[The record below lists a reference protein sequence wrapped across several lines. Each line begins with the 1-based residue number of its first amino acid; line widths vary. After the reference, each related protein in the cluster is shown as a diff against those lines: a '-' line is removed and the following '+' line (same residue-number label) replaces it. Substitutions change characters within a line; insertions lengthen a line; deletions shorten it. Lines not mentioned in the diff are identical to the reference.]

1 MLLTL
6 GASCVSPVA
15 GRAQRAFQLSPVL
28 GLDELLSVPENNPL
42 ASARIA
48 IGQRLFFDS
57 ALSRTR
63 SLACASCHRP
73 ARAFADSTPRSR
85 GVRGGTGRRNAPA
98 IINRAYGT
106 SFFWDG
112 RAESLESQV
121 LQPIQD
127 SLEMDLSIDEAVGRL
142 MTDAFY
148 RDAFADAFSEGITPT
163 NVARALA
170 SYVRTIRSGDAPID
184 RYRAGDTSAL
194 SAQARRG
201 QTLFLGK
208 ANCSACHV
216 GPTFSDEQ
224 FHNTGVAAGTSDGGR
239 SLVTGREE
247 DRARFKTPTLRE
259 VARTAP
265 YMHDGSLATLEEVV
279 DFYNRGGR
287 ANLGL
292 DREIKPLGLS
302 VGEKADLVSFLRA
315 LSGTVTAGVPNRPRS
330 GSRPRG

>member
-1 MLLTL
+1 
-6 GASCVSPVA
+6 
-15 GRAQRAFQLSPVL
+15 
-28 GLDELLSVPENNPL
+28 
-42 ASARIA
+42 
-48 IGQRLFFDS
+48 
-57 ALSRTR
+57 
-63 SLACASCHRP
+63 
-73 ARAFADSTPRSR
+73 
-85 GVRGGTGRRNAPA
+85 
-98 IINRAYGT
+98 
-106 SFFWDG
+106 
-112 RAESLESQV
+112 V

-127 SLEMDLSIDEAVGRL
+127 SLEMDLPIDEAVGRL

-148 RDAFADAFSEGITPT
+148 RDAFADAFPDGITTT

-184 RYRAGDTSAL
+184 RDRAGDTTAP

-201 QTLFLGK
+201 QILFLGK

-224 FHNTGVAAGTSDGGR
+224 FHNTGVAAGTSDAGR
-239 SLVTGREE
+239 LLVTGREE
-247 DRARFKTPTLRE
+247 DRGRFKTPTLRE

-265 YMHDGSLATLEEVV
+265 YMHDGSLATLDDVV
-279 DFYNRGGR
+279 AFYDRGGR

-315 LSGTVTAGVPNRPRS
+315 LSGTVTAGVPNRPPPTRRNSTRS
-330 GSRPRG
+330 EAGFVNARATPARVRHR